1 MAKSDINKTVYLY
14 MTPRLYV
21 DLCLQA
27 ENIMLLELDVSP
39 PTMFAL
45 SFNGAH
51 LERAFSPSVMNT
63 PFREK
68 SSSLSRLKKSQSW

>member
-1 MAKSDINKTVYLY
+1 

-51 LERAFSPSVMNT
+51 LERAFSPSVMNI
-63 PFREK
+63 PFRER
-68 SSSLSRLKKSQSW
+68 SSSQSRVKKSQSW

>member
-1 MAKSDINKTVYLY
+1 MNKPVYLY
-14 MTPRLYV
+14 VTPRLYV

-27 ENIMLLELDVSP
+27 ENIMLLELDASP

-45 SFNGAH
+45 NFDGAH
-51 LERAFSPSVMNT
+51 LERAFSPGAVNI

-68 SSSLSRLKKSQSW
+68 SSSRSRVKKSQSW